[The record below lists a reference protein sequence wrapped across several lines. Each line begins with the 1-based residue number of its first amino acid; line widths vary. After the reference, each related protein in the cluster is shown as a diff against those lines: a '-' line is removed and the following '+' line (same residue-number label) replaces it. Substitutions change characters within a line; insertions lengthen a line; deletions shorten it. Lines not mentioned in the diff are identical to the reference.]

1 MGFSVPSCLL
11 QAFMSPPEMS
21 FWNAM
26 WSLPGFPTA
35 LKTERDAAFQAH
47 PNVSFLPCPLHS
59 PGSLYSSQVEMSCKM
74 PVPLMP
80 TALCQVLPLLFWLWC
95 GLQLPGTF
103 LKYRFWFNR
112 STVWP
117 EALSPKVPGWH
128 PMLLLCD
135 HTFFSQSLE
144 PWFSNLSEHQNDL
157 ELWKHKFPALP
168 QAFWVS
174 RLWWRP
180 WITFV
185 AKSANCLW
193 VEKRGASVSSFLA
206 CLLLQFLESHI
217 NAWTMA
223 ALTEHAKSWDYP
235 PLCSTRQ

>member
-1 MGFSVPSCLL
+1 MSTAFSWLL
-11 QAFMSPPEMS
+11 ILQPGWNVLQDASP
-21 FWNAM
+21 
-26 WSLPGFPTA
+26 T
-35 LKTERDAAFQAH
+35 H
-47 PNVSFLPCPLHS
+47 
-59 PGSLYSSQVEMSCKM
+59 
-74 PVPLMP
+74 MP
-80 TALCQVLPLLFWLWC
+80 TTLCQVLPLFFWLWC

-135 HTFFSQSLE
+135 HTLFSQSLE
-144 PWFSNLSEHQNDL
+144 QWFSNLSEHQNDL
-157 ELWKHKFPALP
+157 ELWKHKFPGLP

-174 RLWWRP
+174 RLWWSP

-185 AKSANCLW
+185 AKPANCLW
-193 VEKRGASVSSFLA
+193 VEKPGASVSSFLA

-217 NAWTMA
+217 NAWTTA

-235 PLCSTRQ
+235 PLCSTRQQAPWWQGQPLLFPPLAFSWGH